1 MGNNWSESWI
11 PNNGSTTYSPE
22 ARIYKNVVNKVT
34 DQSIKC
40 IIARICFLIYL
51 NHFTI
56 DNMKYYYLKYN
67 QEETVVVEIICKV
80 HAPSTRI
87 AKAVVYHEGQEIQT
101 NVWNSELNIR

>member
-1 MGNNWSESWI
+1 MFSHLFKPFHNWQYEI
-11 PNNGSTTYSPE
+11 
-22 ARIYKNVVNKVT
+22 
-34 DQSIKC
+34 
-40 IIARICFLIYL
+40 L
-51 NHFTI
+51 
-56 DNMKYYYLKYN
+56 LKYN